1 MYEKTL
7 ALYLNY
13 RGGIRPRSIEM
24 FDLHKN
30 LKRPFN
36 FQVSPED
43 FKTKAEGVIFSL
55 FKCDSSAAV
64 QIYPVRGHPSNRI
77 MNRVDDSGGGDVQ
90 K

>member
-1 MYEKTL
+1 
-7 ALYLNY
+7 
-13 RGGIRPRSIEM
+13 M

-55 FKCDSSAAV
+55 FKCDSSAA
-64 QIYPVRGHPSNRI
+64 YTDLPRTGPAVRRIANRSNRI
-77 MNRVDDSGGGDVQ
+77 MNRVGDSGDGDVQ

>member
-1 MYEKTL
+1 
-7 ALYLNY
+7 
-13 RGGIRPRSIEM
+13 M

-55 FKCDSSAAV
+55 FKCDSSTAYNPTDLPGTA
-64 QIYPVRGHPSNRI
+64 GTSSANRII
-77 MNRVDDSGGGDVQ
+77 MNRVGDSGGDVQ